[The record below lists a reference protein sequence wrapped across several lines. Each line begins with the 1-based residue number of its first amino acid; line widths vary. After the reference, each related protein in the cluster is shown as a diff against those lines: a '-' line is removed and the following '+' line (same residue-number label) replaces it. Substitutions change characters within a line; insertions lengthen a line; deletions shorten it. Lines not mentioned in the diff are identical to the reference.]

1 MTYQWQYANTSSSY
15 DSAYTDIPGATKA
28 TYTVDAVYAGK
39 YLRVNVT
46 SENTVFSTQKKSSY
60 GTQSVA
66 PLGPVTLKGQYSWRA
81 SNLPIR
87 TLR

>member
-46 SENTVFSTQKKSSY
+46 SEIPFSARRRRARTVRSPLPRS
-60 GTQSVA
+60 A
-66 PLGPVTLKGQYSWRA
+66 P
-81 SNLPIR
+81 
-87 TLR
+87 